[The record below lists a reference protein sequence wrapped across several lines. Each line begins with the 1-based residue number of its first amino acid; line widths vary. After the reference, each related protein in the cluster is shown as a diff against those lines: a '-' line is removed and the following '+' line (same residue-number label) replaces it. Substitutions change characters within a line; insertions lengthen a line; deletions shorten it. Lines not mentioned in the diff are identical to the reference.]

1 MNVNTGIYFDDM
13 DYIEFGTDRG
23 QFYCGEGKMFFI
35 EMTPLSWYS
44 SLDLVEHLNIN
55 I

>member
-35 EMTPLSWYS
+35 EMTH
-44 SLDLVEHLNIN
+44 SLGTLLWILLNI
-55 I
+55 